1 MMSRARFVLVP
12 CLASVLATSLSCKPE
27 EDPETHGFV
36 CVEIRPRIKGAAD
49 PVALFAGTTAVKITV
64 NYLECLQSFYDST
77 HTEYAKSGVEGE
89 MVFNEWQE
97 RLCSESI
104 SGRAEC
110 EVTDITQDVD
120 SAETLII
127 TYAVPDPNAIQG
139 RKFLVGPLPLEE
151 FAGCKP
157 DVKIVGPSAVA
168 GVDSNGAQIWSIEAF
183 NEAVEARSSLTGG
196 GCLKVD
202 VKRN

>member
-1 MMSRARFVLVP
+1 MLSRARFVLVP

-36 CVEIRPRIKGAAD
+36 CA
-49 PVALFAGTTAVKITV
+49 
-64 NYLECLQSFYDST
+64 
-77 HTEYAKSGVEGE
+77 
-89 MVFNEWQE
+89 EWQE

-110 EVTDITQDVD
+110 EVTDMSQDID

-168 GVDSNGAQIWSIEAF
+168 GVDANGAQIWSIEAF